1 MKALVTSLAA
11 ILFRFE
17 NLQEE
22 MKLVSRHQ
30 HPGVRGHRRT
40 PSNVSNV
47 SIESEMSV
55 STNLSDETSRTAAT
69 VSSGL
74 GPGDDASED
83 QGYGSGRRQNQRLQ
97 RSASDRQKPPPTSQ
111 QQQQVS
117 PTSKLG
123 DDKVAV
129 KDTDLGVM
137 TRLQHRVKDLER
149 DKQRLRRE
157 LDRYSGADSDVIEGD
172 AARAIHDSI
181 KVCLLVVVGLQ
192 ISSSFCG
199 VFCH

>member
-1 MKALVTSLAA
+1 M
-11 ILFRFE
+11 
-17 NLQEE
+17 
-22 MKLVSRHQ
+22 SRHQ

-74 GPGDDASED
+74 GPGDDVSED

-97 RSASDRQKPPPTSQ
+97 RSASDRQKPPLPPTSQ
-111 QQQQVS
+111 QPPQQVS
-117 PTSKLG
+117 PPASKPG

-181 KVCLLVVVGLQ
+181 KVCSLVGLRLLDFQ
-192 ISSSFCG
+192 FCLRG
-199 VFCH
+199 LSVNWVRG